1 MVNMGNFLNEYAAN
15 SHVLSVWFVAVLIGL
30 PVFAFFYN
38 RFIDRLKGK
47 EHTSLY
53 VAFGNFVTILV
64 AGLISWKAA
73 LLFLVLF
80 ILDGLPMI
88 LGEFRRTEKREKV
101 RVKRLPY
108 KVNGYLKDALE
119 AAELAHNLMGHAIDT
134 DNAERHF
141 ELLNRVSHELATSVI
156 SLHKAKSIQ
165 DD

>member
-30 PVFAFFYN
+30 PVFAHFYN

-47 EHTSLY
+47 EHISIY
-53 VAFGNFVTILV
+53 VAIGNLFTILV

-101 RVKRLPY
+101 RVKRMPY
-108 KVNGYLKDALE
+108 KVNGHLKDALE

-134 DNAERHF
+134 NDAARHF
-141 ELLNRVSHELATSVI
+141 EILNRVSHELATSVI